1 MLTMRFP
8 EGSAR
13 LARVLG
19 GKVQTLSWHLTD
31 LSRLT
36 ANL

>member
-1 MLTMRFP
+1 MPTMRFP

-13 LARVLG
+13 LVHVLG
-19 GKVQTLSWHLTD
+19 HKAQTLSWHLTD

-36 ANL
+36 TSL

>member
-19 GKVQTLSWHLTD
+19 RKAQTLFWHLTD